1 MIELSLALLVTLMV
15 LAISALV
22 LVVSSVRERRAPTR
36 SPLAYAAFLASAL
49 NTALVAAV
57 TTKGRLSPAQDNGS
71 GAGGMSR
78 RAFRTILTRFLVFRP
93 GPAAVPRVGPIP
105 ATFCGHSVSTRWV
118 LHKHASWRSVAL

>member
-22 LVVSSVRERRAPTR
+22 LVVASVRERRAPTR

-71 GAGGMSR
+71 GAGGVSR

-93 GPAAVPRVGPIP
+93 GPGGGWHPSSADTGHVLQAFCQHAARRI
-105 ATFCGHSVSTRWV
+105 HD
-118 LHKHASWRSVAL
+118 